1 LLRRRREKKVLKR
14 RRQAVID
21 LTYYL
26 SQILLSV
33 VMGPLVEW
41 TGLPHFYII
50 VSALCAFGAAASSTK
65 VVFEPIECK

>member
-1 LLRRRREKKVLKR
+1 
-14 RRQAVID
+14 
-21 LTYYL
+21 
-26 SQILLSV
+26 
-33 VMGPLVEW
+33 MGPLVEW